1 MFELKTVY
9 LAIPYEMLAEANKYR
24 CLFLPEPKIWTIRCT
39 DDDNDDKITFM
50 KNYAQ
55 VYLKVPYDEKDAV
68 KANGGRWDPH
78 AKRWYTYIANSEL
91 KKYMDL

>member
-9 LAIPYEMLAEANKYR
+9 LAIPYEMLAVAKKYR
-24 CLFLPEPKIWTIRCT
+24 CLFTPETKMWTIRCT

-50 KNYAQ
+50 NNYSQ

-78 AKRWYTYIANSEL
+78 TKQWYTYLANSEL
-91 KKYMDL
+91 KKYM